1 MMKGIITKEF
11 WEKYWTLLVEGKENH
26 IAPVLFCALCGKEIN
41 LKAIRE
47 YNENK
52 QKAFNPQKDI
62 NQGCC
67 ECTLWQVGGEDG
79 K

>member
-26 IAPVLFCALCGKEIN
+26 IAPVLFCAL
-41 LKAIRE
+41 
-47 YNENK
+47 
-52 QKAFNPQKDI
+52 
-62 NQGCC
+62 
-67 ECTLWQVGGEDG
+67 WQVGGEDG